1 MKTRMRMPDPKTPET
16 HGQPLMA
23 PSPVEDVFA
32 ATEAVRAAD
41 FPTVSAQLLAEIL
54 AAEREN
60 PDDRVAAAKAVGR
73 ALDAHLR
80 ENPVDSADTDGG
92 TNP

>member
-1 MKTRMRMPDPKTPET
+1 MPDPNTQEN
-16 HGQPLMA
+16 HGKPMLA

-41 FPTVSAQLLAEIL
+41 FSTVSAPLLADIL
-54 AAEREN
+54 AAERDN

-80 ENPVDSADTDGG
+80 NNPVDSADADGG